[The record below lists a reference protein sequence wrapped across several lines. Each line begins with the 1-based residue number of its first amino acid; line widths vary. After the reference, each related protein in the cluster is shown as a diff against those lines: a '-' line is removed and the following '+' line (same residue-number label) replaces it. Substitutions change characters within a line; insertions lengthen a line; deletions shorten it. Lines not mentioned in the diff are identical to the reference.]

1 MIAEFDKIKITWPN
15 FNVEQGGVFSYMYLG
30 EYGEFDGDER
40 ESRGGYVRKGWNG
53 GRG

>member
-30 EYGEFDGDER
+30 EYGEFFNIW
-40 ESRGGYVRKGWNG
+40 RGWEGE
-53 GRG
+53 